1 MCVCVCARRSK
12 DNLYVYLCVCVLVH
26 LLARVYACH
35 SAHMEMRGACESW
48 FSSFTI
54 WVLGDQT
61 QITRLRHSALISKV
75 VSMFLALCMHVRYH
89 SSECLRSEVL
99 LFQSLGTLGYCMYIK
114 LPRNGTKSKQKIYV
128 SYELYIHGLKVIF
141 CNSFGLL
148 GFWLWPFLQGQVWN
162 FPFVASCC
170 LLLRTFLNCGDLRFE
185 FSD

>member
-148 GFWLWPFLQGQVWN
+148 GF
-162 FPFVASCC
+162 
-170 LLLRTFLNCGDLRFE
+170 
-185 FSD
+185 